1 MLSQGDIETYR
12 PPPPALW
19 QPLPTPTIV
28 QPIETS
34 PAASGPP
41 EGPTPKQKPPR
52 ATIDYSEV
60 VNTVAIEDEAMGL
73 LSPVAEAFFH
83 SGWRANRAK
92 IAAAMAEAGLPK
104 ARRFNFENC
113 GAKPLVMV
121 DRKHDQIRIMANHC
135 HDRFCQ
141 ICGKAR
147 QLRIAA
153 ALKPRITGHR
163 TAFVVLTPRSNDR
176 PLREQI
182 TAIYRSAAKLRQT
195 KWWKAR
201 VSGGFQCFEI
211 TWNPKTRQWHP
222 HLHLLVHFDWLPQ
235 DELSHQWS
243 LVADGA
249 TVVHVSLV
257 KQDEKAIRECTKYIG
272 KIVHRTVYA
281 EPDLIPVLMQAMK
294 GRRLVTTFGSWRLDP
309 LIKDEPPDPTAVWT
323 VIGTLE
329 YVSAKAA
336 AGDRQ
341 SRDLLT
347 RLSQRLRGVTTPT
360 PAPVDDS
367 S

>member
-1 MLSQGDIETYR
+1 MHGQREVEYIRL
-12 PPPPALW
+12 PPPPLW
-19 QPLPTPTIV
+19 QPPPPPTIV

-34 PAASGPP
+34 PAPSGPP
-41 EGPTPKQKPPR
+41 ARPEPKPKPPR

-60 VNTVAIEDEAMGL
+60 VNTPAIDDEARGL
-73 LSPVAEAFFH
+73 LSPVAEAFYH
-83 SGWRANRAK
+83 SGWRQNRAK
-92 IAAAMAEAGLPK
+92 ITAAMAAANLPP
-104 ARRFNFENC
+104 ARQFNFANC

-121 DRKHDQIRIMANHC
+121 DRRNDQVRVMANHC

-153 ALKPRITGHR
+153 ALKPRVTGHR

-182 TAIYRSAAKLRQT
+182 TSLYQSAAKLRQT

-222 HLHLLVHFDWLPQ
+222 HLHLLVHFDWLSQ
-235 DELSHQWS
+235 EQLSYQWS

-257 KQDEKAIRECTKYIG
+257 TQSEKAIRECTKYIG

-281 EPDLIPVLMQAMK
+281 EPALIPDLMRAMK

-309 LIKDEPPDPTAVWT
+309 LIKDEPPDPSVVWT

-329 YVSAKAA
+329 YVSAQAA
-336 AGDRQ
+336 AGDRR

-347 RLSQRLRGVTTPT
+347 RLSQKLRGVTTPT
-360 PAPVDDS
+360 PAPPDDS